1 MPLPTVNPMISRS
14 PFPATSS
21 TMSRLH
27 HPTMDALE
35 FHRSAFSTNPI
46 FPGSSTGTT
55 GGGGTPGGDATSFA
69 FAAFSWYSSME
80 RLMSSTMPAL
90 GERRAERA
98 RRAEARAGAATR
110 RDEPAS
116 LARGGG
122 GGGGREDGA
131 RGGSASVVARW
142 GVRRGVRGR
151 GERFRAPRVPRRPA
165 RACLGSR
172 AGGRASGGSVRGRPV
187 YPLFRPSPRRR
198 GGRGGASRA
207 GAARGRRGERRG
219 DAPAARGE
227 RGGADGGGG
236 GGDAGHRGR
245 REARCGVR
253 DGARGRREVWLR
265 GAEDVT
271 WLPVRSRFGK
281 YSRDWI
287 ATQTHFLISEKGDY

>member
-116 LARGGG
+116 LARGWGVGEEGG
-122 GGGGREDGA
+122 WSGGEGA
-131 RGGSASVVARW
+131 RQSSRGGAFGGAFGGAASDFA
-142 GVRRGVRGR
+142 RRGC
-151 GERFRAPRVPRRPA
+151 RADPRA
-165 RACLGSR
+165 RASARG
-172 AGGRASGGSVRGRPV
+172 AGGRASGRALAP
-187 YPLFRPSPRRR
+187 RPSIHFFAVAEEARRE
-198 GGRGGASRA
+198 GRRVAR
-207 GAARGRRGERRG
+207 GAARGRRGERRETHPRRAESAVG
-219 DAPAARGE
+219 RTEAAEAEMQAIVVDARRGAVCAMARGDGE
-227 RGGADGGGG
+227 RCGSE
-236 GGDAGHRGR
+236 GR
-245 REARCGVR
+245 R
-253 DGARGRREVWLR
+253 
-265 GAEDVT
+265 T
-271 WLPVRSRFGK
+271 
-281 YSRDWI
+281 
-287 ATQTHFLISEKGDY
+287 

>member
-116 LARGGG
+116 LARGWG

-131 RGGSASVVARW
+131 EGRERVSRRAVGRSAGRSGAR
-142 GVRRGVRGR
+142 
-151 GERFRAPRVPRRPA
+151 RAISRAAGAAPTRARVPRLEGGGTRERRERWRRA
-165 RACLGSR
+165 RLSTFFAVAEEAR
-172 AGGRASGGSVRGRPV
+172 REGRRVA
-187 YPLFRPSPRRR
+187 R
-198 GGRGGASRA
+198 GGGA
-207 GAARGRRGERRG
+207 GAARGTEGRRTRGARRARWG
-219 DAPAARGE
+219 GRRRRRRRCRPSWSTRGAVRCARWRARG
-227 RGGADGGGG
+227 
-236 GGDAGHRGR
+236 
-245 REARCGVR
+245 
-253 DGARGRREVWLR
+253 REVWLR
-265 GAEDVT
+265 GEPTSTWRDVD
-271 WLPVRSRFGK
+271 
-281 YSRDWI
+281 RDSGNI
-287 ATQTHFLISEKGDY
+287 RETG

>member
-116 LARGGG
+116 LARGWG
-122 GGGGREDGA
+122 GGGGRMERGEGA
-131 RGGSASVVARW
+131 RQSSRGGAFGGAF
-142 GVRRGVRGR
+142 GGCKGGVRGGVR
-151 GERFRAPRVPRRPA
+151 WALGGCQGEVRLGSPLQAGAFSPTAGRRRRP
-165 RACLGSR
+165 SR
-172 AGGRASGGSVRGRPV
+172 ARQGTSS
-187 YPLFRPSPRRR
+187 S
-198 GGRGGASRA
+198 
-207 GAARGRRGERRG
+207 GRRPGRQRC
-219 DAPAARGE
+219 ARGE
-227 RGGADGGGG
+227 G
-236 GGDAGHRGR
+236 
-245 REARCGVR
+245 E
-253 DGARGRREVWLR
+253 
-265 GAEDVT
+265 
-271 WLPVRSRFGK
+271 P
-281 YSRDWI
+281 
-287 ATQTHFLISEKGDY
+287 

>member
-110 RDEPAS
+110 RDDRRAW
-116 LARGGG
+116 RGGG
-122 GGGGREDGA
+122 GWGREGGWSGGRERVGRRAVGRSAGRSGA
-131 RGGSASVVARW
+131 R
-142 GVRRGVRGR
+142 
-151 GERFRAPRVPRRPA
+151 RAILRAAGAAPTRARVPRLEGGGTGERRERWRRA
-165 RACLGSR
+165 RLSTFFAVAEEAR
-172 AGGRASGGSVRGRPV
+172 REGRRVARGC
-187 YPLFRPSPRRR
+187 
-198 GGRGGASRA
+198 GA
-207 GAARGRRGERRG
+207 GAARGTEGRRTRGARRARWG
-219 DAPAARGE
+219 GRRRRRRRCRPSWSTRGAVRCARWRAGTARGVAP
-227 RGGADGGGG
+227 RGG
-236 GGDAGHRGR
+236 GR
-245 REARCGVR
+245 DVASCAIAIREIFERLDSHTNTFFYFR
-253 DGARGRREVWLR
+253 
-265 GAEDVT
+265 
-271 WLPVRSRFGK
+271 
-281 YSRDWI
+281 
-287 ATQTHFLISEKGDY
+287 KG

>member
-110 RDEPAS
+110 GDEPAS
-116 LARGGG
+116 LARGWG
-122 GGGGREDGA
+122 GGGGRMER

-253 DGARGRREVWLR
+253 DGARGDERCGSEGSRRRR
-265 GAEDVT
+265 GAT
-271 WLPVRSRFGK
+271 
-281 YSRDWI
+281 WI
-287 ATQTHFLISEKGDY
+287 AIREIFERLDSHTNTFFYCRKG

>member
-116 LARGGG
+116 LARGWG

-131 RGGSASVVARW
+131 AGRERVSRRAVGRSAWRSGAR
-142 GVRRGVRGR
+142 
-151 GERFRAPRVPRRPA
+151 RAISRAAGAAPTRARVPR
-165 RACLGSR
+165 L
-172 AGGRASGGSVRGRPV
+172 
-187 YPLFRPSPRRR
+187 
-198 GGRGGASRA
+198 
-207 GAARGRRGERRG
+207 
-219 DAPAARGE
+219 
-227 RGGADGGGG
+227 
-236 GGDAGHRGR
+236 
-245 REARCGVR
+245 
-253 DGARGRREVWLR
+253 
-265 GAEDVT
+265 
-271 WLPVRSRFGK
+271 
-281 YSRDWI
+281 
-287 ATQTHFLISEKGDY
+287 

>member
-116 LARGGG
+116 LARGWG
-122 GGGGREDGA
+122 GGGGRMERGEGA
-131 RGGSASVVARW
+131 RQSSRGGAFGGAFGGAASDFA
-142 GVRRGVRGR
+142 RRGCRADPRARASARGR
-151 GERFRAPRVPRRPA
+151 GDGRAARALAPRP
-165 RACLGSR
+165 SIHF
-172 AGGRASGGSVRGRPV
+172 
-187 YPLFRPSPRRR
+187 FRRRR
-198 GGRGGASRA
+198 GGAAGGEARR
-207 GAARGRRGERRG
+207 ARGRRGGGAGNGGETHPRRAESAVGRTEAAEAEMQAIVVDARRG
-219 DAPAARGE
+219 AVCAMARAGTRGVAPR
-227 RGGADGGGG
+227 GADV
-236 GGDAGHRGR
+236 DVARRG
-245 REARCGVR
+245 
-253 DGARGRREVWLR
+253 
-265 GAEDVT
+265 
-271 WLPVRSRFGK
+271 SRFGK